1 MGHILCSGSNDHTS
15 KFWTRQ
21 KPGDIIR
28 EKGHGVF
35 HDYSTMDDND
45 MEEAFIPGM
54 GPEDKIEMQEEEK
67 EDEMELVI
75 PGLDLTELE
84 GIKTEKPVVKKTPY
98 QKPIPK
104 KFQAIW
110 NDTKVELDDLED
122 DRGKA
127 FNYLSFTK
135 MFENYKNTNF
145 LNYFNRSKST
155 SSQTS

>member
-1 MGHILCSGSNDHTS
+1 MFCWDCSCEKEIGAIENAHDNIIWALAWHPVGHILCSGSNDHTS

-67 EDEMELVI
+67 EEEMELVI

-122 DRGKA
+122 DRGRG
-127 FNYLSFTK
+127 LT
-135 MFENYKNTNF
+135 
-145 LNYFNRSKST
+145 
-155 SSQTS
+155 